1 MLDTFLISFRLKNTY
16 RVNSII
22 YMFKQIPIIRRVL
35 PMSLYK
41 NQSLKIFVTILNT
54 IWEIISVFL
63 GKIIYFAIMLIIP
76 LNFMNVFNFR
86 AMLQL
91 LFFLS
96 LGGAFF
102 NTGMFDPSKDKYYA
116 VILMK
121 MDGREFVL
129 SQYLYTLFRHYVG
142 YMTAFMILSFILQYP
157 FWLSYIL
164 PLFIIGLKLMAV
176 SAYLKDFKRNR
187 KVRSE
192 NNNSPAII
200 GFSIGCLLVGYA
212 LIFSNLIIPIKMM
225 LIVLIILSILAVIL
239 MSYVLKYD
247 DYHQLS
253 HKLLKN
259 IDSLL
264 NTDTQDIIND
274 SYHKMITL
282 EADTKSN
289 KTGFEYFNELFM
301 QRHKKILWK
310 TAKRQT
316 YMIAFIIVVIIG
328 ILFYD
333 VETQKDANNAMTSIL
348 PFFVFIMYL
357 LNTAKNIL
365 ILFKIRLREIV
376 KINLLP
382 AVVLA
387 LGYMAI
393 LFICGGIDQAFLAF
407 ISFISIISMS
417 IFFSTHYLI
426 LYYLLQP
433 YNAHTEVKS
442 PIYSTIIS
450 LTYIICYA
458 FTKLELP
465 ILSFGIVCILF
476 CIGYCVIACILVLKW
491 AGNTFKIRN

>member
-142 YMTAFMILSFILQYP
+142 YMTAFMILSFTLQYP

-382 AVVLA
+382 AIVLA

>member
-164 PLFIIGLKLMAV
+164 PLFIIGLKLIAV
-176 SAYLKDFKRNR
+176 SVYLKDFKRNR
-187 KVRSE
+187 KARSE

-328 ILFYD
+328 ISFYD

-357 LNTAKNIL
+357 LNTL

-382 AVVLA
+382 AIVLA